1 MRQQSFLRRVWLD
14 ITEREKSHPIIYM
27 TKIGNVSD
35 ANAMRLTR
43 PCPSAVLAA
52 EQGGEHR
59 QAVEEGMWWHWL
71 GMHG

>member
-1 MRQQSFLRRVWLD
+1 
-14 ITEREKSHPIIYM
+14 M